1 MDKNAKTLEDIFIL
15 NDKDLLLA
23 DFLTLPEGKDA
34 ELDLG
39 CGKGGFAVAL
49 AQSHPERIIL
59 AADVMLGRL
68 RKVRKKLNRAQ
79 AGNAYLLRVEAR
91 HLLGRILPDR
101 CLARIHILCPDPWP
115 KLRHRGHRLLCADFM
130 MSINRVLREEG
141 IFHFSTDDPEYR
153 DAVVRQVMDSELFAP
168 APASVLDDVRD
179 FKTEFERDWLAQGK
193 TVTHFAWR
201 ALKNP
206 FHGAH

>member
-23 DFLTLPEGKDA
+23 DFLTLPEGKDV

-101 CLARIHILCPDPWP
+101 CLARIHILCPDP
-115 KLRHRGHRLLCADFM
+115 
-130 MSINRVLREEG
+130 
-141 IFHFSTDDPEYR
+141 
-153 DAVVRQVMDSELFAP
+153 
-168 APASVLDDVRD
+168 
-179 FKTEFERDWLAQGK
+179 
-193 TVTHFAWR
+193 
-201 ALKNP
+201 
-206 FHGAH
+206 